1 MIVNPMNISDIVKEY
16 HNGTVSP
23 LHSVH
28 MIQYLL
34 DTDQLLNYPELYEL
48 ADRYVLEGLCY
59 YVPSE
64 VV

>member
-1 MIVNPMNISDIVKEY
+1 MIISNMNISDIVDEY
-16 HNGTVSP
+16 HNGTMSP
-23 LHSVH
+23 INAVH

-34 DTDQLLNYPELYEL
+34 DTDQLPRYPELYEL

>member
-1 MIVNPMNISDIVKEY
+1 MTISTMNISNIVEEDHK
-16 HNGTVSP
+16 GTVSP
-23 LHSVH
+23 LHTVQ

-34 DTDQLLNYPELYEL
+34 DTELIERYPELLEL

-64 VV
+64 IV